1 MQNPA
6 IYVKNVVGTSFC
18 EVSMLLVLF
27 SVFKFAEK
35 FLVINEI
42 ELIQQKIYEVK
53 GKKVMFDSDLA
64 AIYGVETKRLKEA
77 VRRNIRRFPSDFMFE
92 VTSQER
98 KLAVKN
104 QVLLQR
110 PDNEEDTNLRTQIAT
125 SSWGG
130 SRYNS
135 YAFTELGVAMLSSVL
150 NSDIAI
156 DKNIKIMRAFV
167 AMRSLAQY
175 IADNYQKL
183 HKEIGEI
190 RNYIEEILEDQND
203 INEDYQAQLDA
214 ISIALSEL
222 QNNQNTTTKRR
233 QIGYRK

>member
-1 MQNPA
+1 M
-6 IYVKNVVGTSFC
+6 
-18 EVSMLLVLF
+18 
-27 SVFKFAEK
+27 
-35 FLVINEI
+35 NEI
-42 ELIQQKIYEVK
+42 ELIQQKIYK
-53 GKKVMFDSDLA
+53 LNGKKVMFDSDLA

-77 VRRNIRRFPSDFMFE
+77 VRRNIRRFPSDFMLE

-104 QVLLQR
+104 QCLLQH
-110 PDNEEDTNLRTQIAT
+110 PDNEEDINLRTQIAT

-130 SRYNS
+130 RRYNS
-135 YAFTELGVAMLSSVL
+135 YAFTELGVAMLSSIL

-190 RNYIEEILEDQND
+190 KNYIEEILEDQND

-222 QNNQNTTTKRR
+222 KNDQKALTNRR
-233 QIGYRK
+233 QIGYRQ

>member
-1 MQNPA
+1 M
-6 IYVKNVVGTSFC
+6 
-18 EVSMLLVLF
+18 
-27 SVFKFAEK
+27 
-35 FLVINEI
+35 NEI

-53 GKKVMFDSDLA
+53 GKKVMFDYDLA
-64 AIYGVETKRLKEA
+64 AIYEVETKRLKEA

-98 KLAVKN
+98 KLAMKN
-104 QVLLQR
+104 QALLQQF
-110 PDNEEDTNLRTQIAT
+110 DNEEDTNLRTQFAT

-183 HKEIGEI
+183 NKEIAEI
-190 RNYIEEILEDQND
+190 KNYIEEILEDQND
-203 INEDYQAQLDA
+203 INADYQAQLDA
-214 ISIALSEL
+214 ISIALSGL
-222 QNNQNTTTKRR
+222 QNTQNASTKRR

>member
-1 MQNPA
+1 M
-6 IYVKNVVGTSFC
+6 
-18 EVSMLLVLF
+18 
-27 SVFKFAEK
+27 
-35 FLVINEI
+35 NEI

-53 GKKVMFDSDLA
+53 GKKVMFDYDLA
-64 AIYGVETKRLKEA
+64 AIYEVETKRLKEA
-77 VRRNIRRFPSDFMFE
+77 VRRNIRRFPRDFMFE

-98 KLAVKN
+98 KLAMKN
-104 QVLLQR
+104 QALLQQF
-110 PDNEEDTNLRTQIAT
+110 DNEEDTNLRTQFAT

-183 HKEIGEI
+183 NKEIAEI
-190 RNYIEEILEDQND
+190 KNYIEEILEDQND
-203 INEDYQAQLDA
+203 INADYQAQLDA
-214 ISIALSEL
+214 ISIALSGL
-222 QNNQNTTTKRR
+222 QNTQNASTKRR

>member
-1 MQNPA
+1 M
-6 IYVKNVVGTSFC
+6 
-18 EVSMLLVLF
+18 
-27 SVFKFAEK
+27 
-35 FLVINEI
+35 NEI

-53 GKKVMFDSDLA
+53 GKKVMFDYDLA

-98 KLAVKN
+98 KLAMKN
-104 QVLLQR
+104 QALLQQF
-110 PDNEEDTNLRTQIAT
+110 DNEEDTNLRTQFAT

-167 AMRSLAQY
+167 AIRSLAQY
-175 IADNYQKL
+175 ITDNYQKL
-183 HKEIGEI
+183 NKEIAEI
-190 RNYIEEILEDQND
+190 KNYIEEILEDQND

-214 ISIALSEL
+214 ISIALSGL
-222 QNNQNTTTKRR
+222 QNTQNASTKRR
-233 QIGYRK
+233 QIGYRQ